1 MLRQF
6 LNRCASVSQW
16 LWYPV
21 QIFVEPTIFSRVDTG
36 KDWSD
41 GRVVKKKTVDEAI
54 ATLSLL
60 PIFSGID
67 PAKNLSRSKSVNPVQ
82 IAAPSKP
89 VITEPVIQNHV
100 KQKVTGRNAYSTPSI
115 LDALRDDVKTDDT
128 DNPSE
133 IDADQYSRNET
144 YNPFS
149 YAELLDSWKSFVST
163 IDAAQLKSALGT
175 REPILT
181 EGWQV
186 EYELDTE
193 LQLNRLTLDLKPKL
207 LGYLRNRLRNDAIEI
222 QFKISA
228 GTDDK
233 SNIPYTEAERWASL
247 VEKYPALAMLKSK
260 FGLDFE
266 HF

>member
-1 MLRQF
+1 M
-6 LNRCASVSQW
+6 
-16 LWYPV
+16 
-21 QIFVEPTIFSRVDTG
+21 
-36 KDWSD
+36 
-41 GRVVKKKTVDEAI
+41 
-54 ATLSLL
+54 
-60 PIFSGID
+60 
-67 PAKNLSRSKSVNPVQ
+67 
-82 IAAPSKP
+82 
-89 VITEPVIQNHV
+89 
-100 KQKVTGRNAYSTPSI
+100 
-115 LDALRDDVKTDDT
+115 
-128 DNPSE
+128 
-133 IDADQYSRNET
+133 
-144 YNPFS
+144 
-149 YAELLDSWKSFVST
+149 
-163 IDAAQLKSALGT
+163 

-207 LGYLRNRLRNDAIEI
+207 LGFLRNRLRNEAIEI

-228 GTDDK
+228 GTDSK

>member
-1 MLRQF
+1 M
-6 LNRCASVSQW
+6 
-16 LWYPV
+16 
-21 QIFVEPTIFSRVDTG
+21 
-36 KDWSD
+36 
-41 GRVVKKKTVDEAI
+41 
-54 ATLSLL
+54 
-60 PIFSGID
+60 GID

-89 VITEPVIQNHV
+89 VIAEPVIQNHV
-100 KQKVTGRNAYSTPSI
+100 KQKVAGRYSTPSI
-115 LDALRDDVKTDDT
+115 LKALSDDVKTDDVGNT
-128 DNPSE
+128 SE
-133 IDADQYSRNET
+133 IAADQYIKNET
-144 YNPFS
+144 NHPFS

-207 LGYLRNRLRNDAIEI
+207 LGYLRNQLRNDAIEI

-228 GTDDK
+228 GTDSK